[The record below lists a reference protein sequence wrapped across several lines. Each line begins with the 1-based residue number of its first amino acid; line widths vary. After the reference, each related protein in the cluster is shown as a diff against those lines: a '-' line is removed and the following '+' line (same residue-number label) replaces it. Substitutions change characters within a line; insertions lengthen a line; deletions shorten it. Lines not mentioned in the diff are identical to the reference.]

1 MGVSKAHILLEEA
14 EVHPQGCL
22 ISEHWSQYFASV
34 QTEMFLQLIYV
45 EYLTRFHQFSI
56 QNYYIL

>member
-34 QTEMFLQLIYV
+34 LRDAQRCFY
-45 EYLTRFHQFSI
+45 S
-56 QNYYIL
+56 